1 MCLDWVDW
9 LAVGTCIWNSAYDY
23 VALAMVTSGLVL

>member
-9 LAVGTCIWNSAYDY
+9 LAVGTCIWSSACDY
-23 VALAMVTSGLVL
+23 VALVTVTSGLVL

>member
-9 LAVGTCIWNSAYDY
+9 LAIGACIWNPAYDY
-23 VALAMVTSGLVL
+23 VALAMVSSRLAL

>member
-9 LAVGTCIWNSAYDY
+9 LAVGACIWNSACDY
-23 VALAMVTSGLVL
+23 VALAMITLGLAL